1 MPIQRGHGRLRN
13 LAAAAAV
20 AVALACSAG
29 PAAALPAQRTPAQ
42 AATGSLQRHLGA
54 LVSDG
59 ATAALGQVRERG
71 VAVWRGSAGTSDLA
85 RRPPVRPDGSFRIGS
100 VTKSFVAAVVLQ
112 LAGEGRLR
120 LDDPIGRHLPGV
132 VRDADAVSVRQILN
146 HTSGIYDYTEDP
158 RVLEDPADPAALERW
173 LSTGRWRTWTPAA
186 LVALADDPAHAAYF
200 PPGTGWRYSNTDYLL
215 AGLLIEKVTGHTY
228 AQEVTRRILRPLHLT
243 HTRVP
248 GTSVRLPEPHAHAY
262 LLRPGHKPVDITEQ
276 NMSAAGPAGEMISTA
291 DDLTRFTAAL
301 LGGRLLGPA
310 QQRELT
316 TAVDLGPD
324 GGYGLG
330 LERARLSCTTVWG
343 HGGGMYGSTALSF
356 GTPDGRRQLAV
367 SFNPSGIFPTAPQ
380 TTTSHTL
387 LETAF
392 CGEPRSPAATKTA
405 ISAVPGGGHRH
416 RQ

>member
-1 MPIQRGHGRLRN
+1 MPIQRVHGRLRS
-13 LAAAAAV
+13 LAAAV
-20 AVALACSAG
+20 AVTLACSAG
-29 PAAALPAQRTPAQ
+29 PATALPAQRTPAP
-42 AATGSLQRHLGA
+42 AVTGPLQRHLGM

-71 VAVWRGSAGTSDLA
+71 VAVWRGSAGTSNLV
-85 RRPPVRPDGSFRIGS
+85 RPLPVRPDGSFRIGS

-120 LDDPIGRHLPGV
+120 LDDPIGRYLPGV
-132 VRDADAVSVRQILN
+132 VRDADAVSVRQVLH
-146 HTSGIYDYTEDP
+146 HTSGVYDYTEDP

-173 LSTGRWRTWTPAA
+173 LSTGRWRTWSPAG
-186 LVALADDPAHAAYF
+186 LVAVADDPGHAPYF

-215 AGLLIEKVTGHTY
+215 AGLLIQKVTGHPY
-228 AQEVTRRILRPLHLT
+228 AEEVTRRILRPLRLT
-243 HTRVP
+243 HTQLP
-248 GTSVRLPEPHAHAY
+248 GTSVRLPGPHARAY
-262 LLRPGHKPVDITEQ
+262 LLRPGHRPVDITEQ
-276 NMSAAGPAGEMISTA
+276 NMSVAGPAGEMISTA
-291 DDLTRFTAAL
+291 DDLTRFNAAL

-316 TAVDLGPD
+316 TAVDLGAD

-343 HGGGMYGSTALSF
+343 HGGGTYGSTTLSF

-367 SFNPSGIFPTAPQ
+367 SFNPSGLFPTAGQ
-380 TTTSHTL
+380 SATAHAL

-392 CGEPRSPAATKTA
+392 CGGPDARS
-405 ISAVPGGGHRH
+405 R
-416 RQ
+416 